1 MSQWSDVP
9 ADEALR
15 QALDAWQQGLETI
28 RASRGQVEADLQAAR
43 RAGNNLKTAE
53 LLVTHS
59 TCVAAE
65 GDFKGAIRDLKDS
78 ETIYRKLHR
87 REETVQAQYFVA
99 KMRRLAEQD
108 GQAKAGFVR
117 VLPLLQSIDRLPEA
131 ADAALELG
139 NLCVKTGEPSQAL
152 EHYAQALELQEQ
164 AGERVGVAPR
174 LETLKGIATAHQAQG
189 DVDGALSGYARLEA
203 AAFES
208 GDVGEALQAKMAQ
221 AGLLGLAGR
230 TREADGL
237 WTECLRVAR
246 EQGDTLVQGQCL
258 GNLATSAAS
267 HGHDEEALQLATQAR
282 ELTLAT
288 GDGTSY
294 LGASV
299 LLTALH
305 ARTNNTLR
313 AYEVLAN
320 TKQTLAQAVEDPAQ
334 LDELLQPY
342 FDSLRERIGDDAFA
356 AAEAAYRAARQ
367 PS

>member
-1 MSQWSDVP
+1 MP

-15 QALDAWQQGLETI
+15 QALDAWQRGIEQI
-28 RASRGQVEADLQAAR
+28 RASRGQVESDLQAAR
-43 RAGNNLKTAE
+43 KAGAKVKVAE
-53 LLVTHS
+53 LLVKHS
-59 TCVAAE
+59 TCLAAE

-78 ETIYRKLHR
+78 EAQYRKLHR
-87 REETVQAQYFVA
+87 RQETVQAQYFIA

-108 GQAKAGFVR
+108 GQAKAGFAR
-117 VLPLLQSIDRLPEA
+117 VLPLLEGVELLPEA

-139 NLCVKTGEPSQAL
+139 NLCVKTSVPVEAL
-152 EHYAQALELQEQ
+152 QHYAKALELQEQ

-189 DVDGALSGYARLEA
+189 DVESALSAYARLEA
-203 AAFES
+203 AALDS
-208 GDVGEALQAKMAQ
+208 GDGNEALQAKLAQ

-230 TREADGL
+230 TPEADGL
-237 WTECLRVAR
+237 WTECLQIAR
-246 EQGDTLVQGQCL
+246 DTGNTLVQGQCL
-258 GNLATSAAS
+258 GNLATSVAS
-267 HGHDEEALQLATQAR
+267 QGRDEEALLLATQAR
-282 ELTLAT
+282 DLTLAN

-305 ARTNNTLR
+305 VRAGNTLR

-320 TKQTLAQAVEDPAQ
+320 VRQTLGASVENPAELDP
-334 LDELLQPY
+334 LLTPY
-342 FDSLRERIGDDAFA
+342 FDSLRERIGEQAYA
-356 AAEAAYRAARQ
+356 AAEAAYLAARQ